1 MKLKSIIK
9 DDYENEAILDFAQSL
24 QKTDDAI
31 QTYLEKNHIEQLWE
45 AEQWMMEAFIR
56 YKQIIS

>member
-9 DDYENEAILDFAQSL
+9 DDYENEVILDFAQSL

>member
-9 DDYENEAILDFAQSL
+9 DDYENEAILDFALSL

-31 QTYLEKNHIEQLWE
+31 QTYLEKNHTEQLWE

-56 YKQIIS
+56 YKQIIR